1 MVIGPEFFR
10 SNRKVF
16 AEKLPDNTA
25 AFLFSGEEKKMC
37 ADTEYR
43 FLPDRNFFYLTGLER
58 PDIMLVIVKK
68 DGAVSERIFAPE
80 RDKLKERWTGKRMDF
95 SEIARISGISEDMI
109 KDRET
114 FTDEVFKLASD
125 NTLRFGVDGGSVMQ
139 VTREFAE
146 RSRKQGREPLD
157 ISGILVEMRLVKSEA
172 ETASIEE
179 AARVT
184 EEALAE
190 MKKMIHPGIS
200 EYELYAKLEYE
211 MTKRSNMLFA
221 FQTIVCCGKN
231 AFYLHHGDPERDG
244 DGIAQEGSFIQVDV
258 GARVNGYCADIS
270 RVYFVGRPESDDDK
284 RVKLLGLIRELRA
297 AAFGFI
303 APGKTFAGLNSQM
316 YDIAGK
322 WLAEQGLIK
331 DNFSK
336 DDVLAYYWHNTSHF
350 LGLDVHDVGSRDLA
364 FAPGNCLAV
373 EPGVYI
379 PEWGVGFRIEDD
391 VVLTTDG
398 CRLLSSGAD
407 DLEGIIADTACNR
420 KS

>member
-1 MVIGPEFFR
+1 MVTGPEFFR
-10 SNRKVF
+10 SNRRVF

-43 FLPDRNFFYLTGLER
+43 FLPDRNFFYLTGLEKH
-58 PDIMLVIVKK
+58 DLMLIIVKK
-68 DGAVSERIFAPE
+68 EGVVSENIFAPVHD
-80 RDKLKERWTGKRMDF
+80 RAKERWTGKRMDF
-95 SEIARISGISEDMI
+95 SKIAEISGLAEDQI
-109 KDRET
+109 RDRET
-114 FTDEVFKLASD
+114 FADVVFKLASD
-125 NTLRFGVDGGSVMQ
+125 NALRFAVDGSSIMDA
-139 VTREFAE
+139 TRSFAD

-157 ISGILVEMRLVKSEA
+157 ISNILTEMRLVKSGVEI
-172 ETASIEE
+172 ASIEE
-179 AARVT
+179 AARFT

-190 MKKMIHPGIS
+190 MKKLIKPGVT

-270 RVYFVGRPESDDDK
+270 RVYFVGRPANDDDK
-284 RVKLLGLIRELRA
+284 RVKLLGLIRDLRS
-297 AAFGFI
+297 AAFKFI
-303 APGKTFAGLNSQM
+303 APGKTFAALNSQM

-322 WLAEQGLIK
+322 WLAEQGLIN

-350 LGLDVHDVGSRDLA
+350 LGLDVHDVGSRDSV
-364 FAPGNCLAV
+364 FAEGNCLAV